1 MVAESDSVSTSLSL
15 EASEAVSAS
24 DSLSTVMSESL
35 SVSLATSESLH
46 DSMSAALSTAQG
58 EYDSLLEHYNDGEQR
73 LERLEALKKLID
85 KQSELVEH
93 FRAEDEKHWSHALGT
108 TIIDGQNY
116 WDAADKLANML
127 IQYKMLSDAQ
137 VNDYT
142 DVKFSNDGNWIE
154 YDKGTDI
161 DGRYIKVTYKDE
173 NGIEHTR
180 YFDYT
185 Q

>member
-1 MVAESDSVSTSLSL
+1 M
-15 EASEAVSAS
+15 
-24 DSLSTVMSESL
+24 
-35 SVSLATSESLH
+35 
-46 DSMSAALSTAQG
+46 
-58 EYDSLLEHYNDGEQR
+58 
-73 LERLEALKKLID
+73 KKLID

-142 DVKFSNDGNWIE
+142 DVKFSNDGNEASNDRDVLTLSDSATMVLCCSDWAVLAE
-154 YDKGTDI
+154 VDWLSSSYLTVSAHLCRWKLLRLYLHPT
-161 DGRYIKVTYKDE
+161 VCLL
-173 NGIEHTR
+173 
-180 YFDYT
+180 
-185 Q
+185 